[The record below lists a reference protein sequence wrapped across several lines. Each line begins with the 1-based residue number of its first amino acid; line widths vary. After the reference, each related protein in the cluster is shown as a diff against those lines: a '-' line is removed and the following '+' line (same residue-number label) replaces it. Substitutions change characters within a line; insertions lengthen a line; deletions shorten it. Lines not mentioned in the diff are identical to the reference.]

1 MNPSAQPTLNAV
13 YDHPSNPTSQTPSE
27 IQSATSDSESQKRSG
42 PISDFRT
49 SGDVV
54 VPSSHGQEGTPS
66 SLGYGVRDGREDRG
80 EEVHYKYLFHLGP
93 PFSSKAYP

>member
-13 YDHPSNPTSQTPSE
+13 YGHPSNPASQTTSE
-27 IQSATSDSESQKRSG
+27 IQSATSNSESQKRSG
-42 PISDFRT
+42 PISDIRT
-49 SGDVV
+49 SGDV

-80 EEVHYKYLFHLGP
+80 EEV
-93 PFSSKAYP
+93 